1 MFEKLLIKISR
12 ALDKNSLPYMI
23 IGGQAVLL
31 YGEPRLTRDIDITL
45 GMGTDKLGQLLD
57 IIKKIDL
64 VPLPENIVSF
74 AEKTFV
80 LPVKDI
86 KTNIR
91 VDFIFSQT
99 SYEKQAIERVNQ
111 VNFKNRIVRFAS
123 LEDIIIHK
131 IFAGRPRD
139 LEDVG
144 SIMLKNPEFDKNY
157 IIKWLEEFDSTMGQ
171 SKFADIFNDLIKN
184 KTS

>member
-23 IGGQAVLL
+23 TGGQAVLL
-31 YGEPRLTRDIDITL
+31 YGEPRLTGDIDITL
-45 GMGTDKLGQLLD
+45 GVDIDELSRLLD

-64 VPLPENIVSF
+64 LPLPENIVSF

-80 LPVKDI
+80 LPVKDM

-99 SYEKQAIERVNQ
+99 SYEKQAIERVNP

-139 LEDVG
+139 LEDVE
-144 SIMLKNPEFDKNY
+144 SIMLKNPGFDKDY
-157 IIKWLEEFDSTMGQ
+157 IIKWLEEFDTAMGQ
-171 SKFADIFNDLIKN
+171 SKFTDIFNDLVRN

>member
-12 ALDKNSLPYMI
+12 VLDKNSLPYMI

-31 YGEPRLTRDIDITL
+31 YGDPRLTRDIDITIGVGIDEL
-45 GMGTDKLGQLLD
+45 SQLLD

-64 VPLPENIVSF
+64 LPLPENIVSF
-74 AEKTFV
+74 VEKTFV

-99 SYEKQAIERVNQ
+99 SYEKQAIERVNR

-123 LEDIIIHK
+123 LEDVIIHK

-139 LEDVG
+139 LEDVK
-144 SIMLKNPEFDKNY
+144 SVLAKNPGFDKNY
-157 IIKWLEEFDSTMGQ
+157 IIKWLEEFDISMGQ
-171 SKFADIFNDLIKN
+171 SKFTDTFNDLMRN